1 MDSRTKL
8 YGLIG
13 HPIHHSLSP
22 EFQNKL
28 IKSFNINAAYL
39 AFNVEKDQFKNIKNT
54 IRTLNIKG
62 LNITVPYK
70 ETIIPYLDKMDESAE
85 RIGAV
90 NTIEYIDGQL
100 IGYNTDALGFIRM
113 LEELNVNLDNHKVVV
128 LGAGGAAKAIIYAL
142 EKLGINDIMLCNRTI
157 EKADRLLE
165 NFNFNNK
172 KTSSLQDFQIEDD
185 MLIVNTT
192 SLGLDENESPVV
204 ISKSVKNTVLIDII
218 YNPFETKLIKDAKV
232 NGIYA
237 VNGLPM
243 LIYQGIESF
252 IIWHKQI
259 ENPFICYDDLY
270 DDLLRKLVV

>member
-1 MDSRTKL
+1 MDSRTNL

-13 HPIHHSLSP
+13 HPIQHSLSP

-28 IKSFNINAAYL
+28 IELFNINAAYL

-54 IRTLNIKG
+54 IKTLNIKG
-62 LNITVPYK
+62 LNVTVPYK
-70 ETIIPYLDKMDESAE
+70 ETIIPYLDKIDESAD

-100 IGYNTDALGFIRM
+100 IGYNTDAFGFIRM
-113 LEELNVNLDNHKVVV
+113 LKELNVNIDNHKAVV

-142 EKLGINDIMLCNRTI
+142 EKLGIDDIMLCNRTI

-165 NFNFNNK
+165 KFNFKNK
-172 KTSSLQDFQIEDD
+172 KISSLQDFQIEDD
-185 MLIVNTT
+185 MLIINTT

-204 ISKSVKNTVLIDII
+204 ISKSVKNTILIDII
-218 YNPFETKLIKDAKV
+218 YNPFETKLIKDAKI

-252 IIWHKQI
+252 KIWHKQI
-259 ENPFICYDDLY
+259 ENPFIYYDNLY
-270 DDLLRKLVV
+270 DDLLRKLVD

>member
-1 MDSRTKL
+1 MDSQTNL

-13 HPIHHSLSP
+13 HPILHSMSP

-28 IKSFNINAAYL
+28 IELFNINAAYL
-39 AFNVEKDQFKNIKNT
+39 AFDVEKDQFDSIRNT
-54 IRTLNIKG
+54 IKTLNIKG
-62 LNITVPYK
+62 LNVTVPYK
-70 ETIIPYLDKMDESAE
+70 ETIIPYLDKIDESAD

-100 IGYNTDALGFIRM
+100 IGYNTDASGFIRM
-113 LEELNVNLDNHKVVV
+113 LKELDVNIDNHKVVV

-142 EKLGINDIMLCNRTI
+142 EKLKIDDIIICNRTI

-165 NFNFNNK
+165 KFKFKNK
-172 KTSSLQDFQIEDD
+172 KISSLQNFQIEDD
-185 MLIVNTT
+185 MLIINTT
-192 SLGLDENESPVV
+192 SLGLNENESPVV
-204 ISKSVKNTVLIDII
+204 VSKNVKNTMLIDII

-252 IIWHKQI
+252 KIWHRQI
-259 ENPFICYDDLY
+259 EKPFIYYDDLY